1 MEQMQQETAVSAP
14 ATITVSSGQPDYR
27 MLVLTRR
34 LKMPGLLETMTDQA
48 PEVARVMAK
57 IEKDLVPA
65 MEALDGGPWTVNSHS
80 VSIYNG
86 LVIASFL
93 LKR

>member
-1 MEQMQQETAVSAP
+1 MEQLQQETAVSAP
-14 ATITVSSGQPDYR
+14 ATIAVSSGQPEYR

-34 LKMPGLLETMTDQA
+34 LKLPGLLETMTDQA

-57 IEKDLVPA
+57 IEEDLGPA
-65 MEALDGGPWTVNSHS
+65 MDSLEGGPWAVNSHS

>member
-1 MEQMQQETAVSAP
+1 MQQEIAVSTP
-14 ATITVSSGQPDYR
+14 ATIAVSSGQPEYR
-27 MLVLTRR
+27 ILVLTRR

-57 IEKDLVPA
+57 IEKDLAPA
-65 MEALDGGPWTVNSHS
+65 MDALEGGPWAVNSHS

-86 LVIASFL
+86 LVIASFML
-93 LKR
+93 NR

>member
-1 MEQMQQETAVSAP
+1 MEQLQQETAVSAP
-14 ATITVSSGQPDYR
+14 ATIAVSSGQPEYR

-34 LKMPGLLETMTDQA
+34 LKLPGLLETMTDQA
-48 PEVARVMAK
+48 PELARVMAK
-57 IEKDLVPA
+57 IEDDLAPA
-65 MEALDGGPWTVNSHS
+65 MESLEDGPWAVNSHS

-93 LKR
+93 LRR

>member
-1 MEQMQQETAVSAP
+1 
-14 ATITVSSGQPDYR
+14 

-34 LKMPGLLETMTDQA
+34 LKILGLLESMADQA
-48 PEVARVMAK
+48 PEVARVLAK
-57 IEKDLVPA
+57 IEEDLAPA
-65 MEALDGGPWTVNSHS
+65 MEALDGGPWAVNSHS

-93 LKR
+93 LRR

>member
-1 MEQMQQETAVSAP
+1 
-14 ATITVSSGQPDYR
+14 
-27 MLVLTRR
+27 MLVLTHR

-48 PEVARVMAK
+48 PELRRVMAE
-57 IEKDLVPA
+57 IEADLGPA
-65 MEALDGGPWTVNSHS
+65 MDSLEGGPWAVTSHD

-93 LKR
+93 LHR

>member
-1 MEQMQQETAVSAP
+1 MEQLQQGTAVSAP
-14 ATITVSSGQPDYR
+14 ATIAVSSGQPDYR

-34 LKMPGLLETMTDQA
+34 LKLPGLLETMTA
-48 PEVARVMAK
+48 WA
-57 IEKDLVPA
+57 
-65 MEALDGGPWTVNSHS
+65 VNSHS